1 MALVTEPHAH
11 AAAIS
16 AAAAGEIKKEESC
29 CVRENFKRN
38 KKKYKRNQP
47 KEI

>member
-1 MALVTEPHAH
+1 MTLVTEPHAH

-16 AAAAGEIKKEESC
+16 AAAAGEIKKKKAVASGKISN
-29 CVRENFKRN
+29 VIKRS
-38 KKKYKRNQP
+38 KRNQP